1 VLDAQDPTGATA
13 AVERPIHRRLVD
25 VLLAVATTLAVA
37 VVIAADL
44 EGTGRGEPSAYLFAL
59 GFGLLILS
67 RRRMPRVVLVLTVLG
82 IFGYYA
88 LQFPPIGIAL
98 PAATALYSAA
108 EVGRTRW
115 AVGAGA
121 VLVTVAAY
129 ARVEEGLP
137 TAYIFSYELLTN
149 VALVAT
155 AIALG
160 VSVRTRAEA
169 RFHQD
174 RLREVMAA
182 EQQRE
187 AEHRVQVERM
197 RIARDL
203 HDVVGHAMSVLAVH
217 ANVAAEAIGHKDDAA
232 RRAIDQI
239 RDTTSATMRELRATV
254 KVLRSPGADVERGAV
269 GLSGVAALADRA
281 REAGVEVDLDL
292 DVPEGHLD
300 GAIEAAGYRIVQES
314 LTNVIRHSG
323 AHRATVRAHIV
334 DGQLEIIVADDGRGG
349 SVAETDRAGTGLL
362 GMQERTALLGGQL
375 FAGNGDNGGFLVRA
389 QLPVRLTP

>member
-1 VLDAQDPTGATA
+1 VLASKDSTSATA
-13 AVERPIHRRLVD
+13 GAVDRQVVD
-25 VLLAVATTLAVA
+25 VLLAVPTTLGVA

-44 EGTGRGEPSAYLFAL
+44 EGTGRGAPLPYLFAL
-59 GFGLLILS
+59 GFGVLVLA
-67 RRRMPRVVLVLTVLG
+67 RRRAPRLVLVLTVLG

-98 PAATALYSAA
+98 PAVAALYSAA
-108 EVGRTRW
+108 EVGRTWW
-115 AVGAGA
+115 AMGAGL

-137 TAYIFSYELLTN
+137 TAYLFSYELLTN

-160 VSVRTRAEA
+160 VSVRLRAEA

-182 EQQRE
+182 EQARE
-187 AEHRVQVERM
+187 AAHRVQVERM

-203 HDVVGHAMSVLAVH
+203 HDVVGHTMSVVAVH
-217 ANVAAEAIGHKDDAA
+217 SNVAAEAIGRDDEAA
-232 RRAIDQI
+232 RHAVDQI
-239 RDTTSATMRELRATV
+239 RDATSATMRELRATV
-254 KVLRSPGADVERGAV
+254 KVLRSPGGDVDRRAV
-269 GLSGVAALADRA
+269 GLSGVTALAEQA
-281 REAGVEVDLDL
+281 REAGVDVDVHL
-292 DVPEGHLD
+292 DVPRGQLD
-300 GAIEAAGYRIVQES
+300 GAIDAAGYRIVQES

-323 AHRATVRAHIV
+323 AHRASVSCRIR
-334 DGQLEIIVADDGRGG
+334 DGQLEIVIADDGRGG
-349 SVAETDRAGTGLL
+349 TATRADLGGTGLL
-362 GMQERTALLGGQL
+362 GMRERTALLGGQL
-375 FAGNGDNGGFLVRA
+375 SSGDGEDGGFVVRA

>member
-1 VLDAQDPTGATA
+1 VASTNP
-13 AVERPIHRRLVD
+13 VSRRLVD

-37 VVIAADL
+37 VVIAADMG
-44 EGTGRGEPSAYLFAL
+44 GTGRGEPWAYGFAL
-59 GFGLLILS
+59 GFGLLILA

-108 EVGRTRW
+108 EAGRTWW
-115 AVGAGA
+115 AVSAGV

-137 TAYIFSYELLTN
+137 TAYIFSYEQLTN

-160 VSVRTRAEA
+160 VSVRLRAEA

-174 RLREVMAA
+174 QLREVMAA
-182 EQQRE
+182 EQERE

-203 HDVVGHAMSVLAVH
+203 HDVVGHTMSVVAVH
-217 ANVAAEAIGHKDDAA
+217 ANVAGEAIGRDEEAA
-232 RRAIDQI
+232 RRAVAQI
-239 RDTTSATMRELRATV
+239 RDATSATMRELRATV
-254 KVLRSPGADVERGAV
+254 KVLRSPGGDVEKGAV

-281 REAGVEVDLDL
+281 REAGVDVDLDL
-292 DVPEGHLD
+292 DVPEGQLD
-300 GAIEAAGYRIVQES
+300 GAIDAAGYRIVQES

-323 AHRATVRAHIV
+323 AQRATVTAHV
-334 DGQLEIIVADDGRGG
+334 VNGQLEIIVADDGRGG
-349 SVAETDRAGTGLL
+349 SVGETDRAGTGLL

-375 FAGNGDNGGFLVRA
+375 SAGNGNNGGFVVRA

>member
-1 VLDAQDPTGATA
+1 MVSTKP
-13 AVERPIHRRLVD
+13 VSRRLVD

-44 EGTGRGEPSAYLFAL
+44 GGTGRGEPWAYLFAL
-59 GFGLLILS
+59 GFGLSILA

-108 EVGRTRW
+108 EVGRTWW
-115 AVGAGA
+115 AVGAGV

-160 VSVRTRAEA
+160 VSVRLRAEA

-174 RLREVMAA
+174 QLREVMAA
-182 EQQRE
+182 EQERE

-203 HDVVGHAMSVLAVH
+203 HDVVGHTMSVVAVH
-217 ANVAAEAIGHKDDAA
+217 ANVAAEAIGRDDDAA

-239 RDTTSATMRELRATV
+239 RDATSATMRELRATV
-254 KVLRSPGADVERGAV
+254 KVLRSAGSDVEKGAV

-281 REAGVEVDLDL
+281 REAGVDVDLDL

-300 GAIEAAGYRIVQES
+300 GAIDAAGYRIVQES

-323 AHRATVRAHIV
+323 AHRATVSAHV
-334 DGQLEIIVADDGRGG
+334 VNGLLEIIVADDGRGG

-362 GMQERTALLGGQL
+362 GMQERTAMLGGQL
-375 FAGNGDNGGFLVRA
+375 SASNGNNGGFVVRA

>member
-1 VLDAQDPTGATA
+1 MS
-13 AVERPIHRRLVD
+13 RRLID

-44 EGTGRGEPSAYLFAL
+44 EGSGRGSPLAYLFAL
-59 GFGLLILS
+59 GFGLLILA

-88 LQFPPIGIAL
+88 LQLPPIGIAL

-108 EVGRTRW
+108 EVGRTWW
-115 AVGAGA
+115 AVGAGV

-160 VSVRTRAEA
+160 VSVRLRAEA
-169 RFHQD
+169 QFHQD
-174 RLREVMAA
+174 RLREVTAA
-182 EQQRE
+182 EQERE

-203 HDVVGHAMSVLAVH
+203 HDVVGHTMSVVAVH
-217 ANVAAEAIGHKDDAA
+217 ANVAAEAVGRDDVAA
-232 RRAIDQI
+232 RRTVDQI
-239 RDTTSATMRELRATV
+239 RDATSATMRELRATV
-254 KVLRSPGADVERGAV
+254 KVLRSPGSDVEKGAV

-281 REAGVEVDLDL
+281 REAGVDVDLDV
-292 DVPEGHLD
+292 DVPQGRLD
-300 GAIEAAGYRIVQES
+300 GAIDAAGYRIVQES

-323 AHRATVRAHIV
+323 ARRATVSAHVV
-334 DGQLEIIVADDGRGG
+334 DGQLQIIVADDGRGG
-349 SVAETDRAGTGLL
+349 PVAETDRAGTGLL
-362 GMQERTALLGGQL
+362 GMQERAALLGGQ
-375 FAGNGDNGGFLVRA
+375 FSAGKGDNGGFLVRA

>member
-1 VLDAQDPTGATA
+1 VFASKDSTSATA
-13 AVERPIHRRLVD
+13 GAVDRRVVD
-25 VLLAVATTLAVA
+25 VLLAVATTLGVA

-44 EGTGRGEPSAYLFAL
+44 EGTGRAAPPAYLFAL
-59 GFGLLILS
+59 GFGVLVLA
-67 RRRMPRVVLVLTVLG
+67 RRRAPRLVLVLTVLG

-98 PAATALYSAA
+98 PAVAALYSTA
-108 EVGRTRW
+108 EVGRTWW
-115 AVGAGA
+115 AVGGGL

-137 TAYIFSYELLTN
+137 TAYLFSYELLTN
-149 VALVAT
+149 IALVAT

-160 VSVRTRAEA
+160 VSVRLRAVA

-174 RLREVMAA
+174 RLGEIRAA
-182 EQQRE
+182 EQARE

-203 HDVVGHAMSVLAVH
+203 HDVVGHTMSVVVVH
-217 ANVAAEAIGHKDDAA
+217 ANVAAEAIGRDDEAA
-232 RRAIDQI
+232 RHAVDQI
-239 RDTTSATMRELRATV
+239 REATSGTMRELRATV
-254 KVLRSPGADVERGAV
+254 KVLRSPGGDVDRGAV
-269 GLSGVAALADRA
+269 GLSGLAALADRA

-300 GAIEAAGYRIVQES
+300 SAIDAAGYRIVQES

-323 AHRATVRAHIV
+323 AHRASVSARIR
-334 DGQLEIIVADDGRGG
+334 DGQLEIVVADDGRGSMATG
-349 SVAETDRAGTGLL
+349 ADRAGTGLL
-362 GMQERTALLGGQL
+362 GMRERTALLGGQL
-375 FAGNGDNGGFLVRA
+375 SSGDGVDGGFVVRA
-389 QLPVRLTP
+389 QLPVRLTA